1 MQSNHYCDWRKSGNS
16 LWDWICWGYKV
27 MKGYNRGF
35 MLNIKTSKC
44 NFRVKYQNQNTNG
57 VSVQTNRIWEYHYFI
72 IWQFL
77 YYSLLSLC
85 IVLDWDTFL
94 FNFLGSNYQKWSFC
108 KCSDGMGCSCI
119 SSGLYKNKRK
129 NFENHKW
136 IICCNT
142 MRRIWAL

>member
-1 MQSNHYCDWRKSGNS
+1 
-16 LWDWICWGYKV
+16 

-85 IVLDWDTFL
+85 IVLD
-94 FNFLGSNYQKWSFC
+94 
-108 KCSDGMGCSCI
+108 
-119 SSGLYKNKRK
+119 
-129 NFENHKW
+129 
-136 IICCNT
+136 
-142 MRRIWAL
+142 